1 MNVLTDNLSLFREGF
16 IGTVELTAVS
26 GVIAMVLGVIIA
38 AFRVSP
44 VPPLRVFGTLWVNIL
59 RNTPLTL
66 LFLVAFFILPK
77 ILFPDMD
84 SFVLGVVA
92 LGFYTSSFVAE
103 ALRSGINTVP
113 MGQAEAARAI
123 GMSFTQVMRVVV
135 LPQATRAVVAPMGS
149 IFIALTK
156 NSAIAGSFDNV
167 DLFNV
172 AKTLSN
178 EGYDIAMIFVWI
190 TVAYLIITYAIN
202 GAFRLLEH
210 RMEVAR

>member
-16 IGTVELTAVS
+16 IGTVELTVVS
-26 GVIAMVLGVIIA
+26 GLIAMVLGVIIA

-66 LFLVAFFILPK
+66 LFLVAFFVLPK

-84 SFVLGVVA
+84 SFVLGVLA
-92 LGFYTSSFVAE
+92 LGFYTSSFIAE

-135 LPQATRAVVAPMGS
+135 LPQATRAVIAPMGS

-156 NSAIAGSFDNV
+156 NSAIAGGFDNV
-167 DLFNV
+167 DLFNIT
-172 AKTLSN
+172 KTLSN
-178 EGYDIAMIFVWI
+178 EGYDITMVFVWI
-190 TVAYLIITYAIN
+190 TLAYLIITYAIN

>member
-16 IGTVELTAVS
+16 IGTVELTVVS
-26 GVIAMVLGVIIA
+26 GIIALVLGVIIA

-44 VPPLRVFGTLWVNIL
+44 VPPLRVFGTVWVNVL

-92 LGFYTSSFVAE
+92 LGFYTSSFIAE

-178 EGYDIAMIFVWI
+178 DGYDIAMIFLWI

>member
-16 IGTVELTAVS
+16 IGTVELTVVS
-26 GVIAMVLGVIIA
+26 GIIALVLGVIIA

-44 VPPLRVFGTLWVNIL
+44 VPPLRVFGTVWVNVL

-92 LGFYTSSFVAE
+92 LGFYTSSFIAE

-178 EGYDIAMIFVWI
+178 DGYDIAMIFLWI
-190 TVAYLIITYAIN
+190 TVAYLVITYAIN

>member
-16 IGTVELTAVS
+16 IGTVELTVVS

-84 SFVLGVVA
+84 SFVLGVTA

-178 EGYDIAMIFVWI
+178 DGYDIAMIFLWI

>member
-16 IGTVELTAVS
+16 IGTVELTVVS

-77 ILFPDMD
+77 ILFPDMN
-84 SFVLGVVA
+84 SFALGVTA

-178 EGYDIAMIFVWI
+178 DGYDIAMIFLWI

>member
-16 IGTVELTAVS
+16 IGTVELTVVS
-26 GVIAMVLGVIIA
+26 GIIAMVLGVIIA

-44 VPPLRVFGTLWVNIL
+44 VPPLRIFGTLWVNIL

-84 SFVLGVVA
+84 SFVLAVTA
-92 LGFYTSSFVAE
+92 LGFYTSSFIAE

-123 GMSFTQVMRVVV
+123 GMSFTQVMRIVV
-135 LPQATRAVVAPMGS
+135 LPQATRAVIAPMGS

-156 NSAIAGSFDNV
+156 NSAIAGGFDNV
-167 DLFNV
+167 ELFNIT
-172 AKTLSN
+172 KTLSN
-178 EGYDIAMIFVWI
+178 EGYDIVMIFVWI

-202 GAFRLLEH
+202 GLFRLLEH